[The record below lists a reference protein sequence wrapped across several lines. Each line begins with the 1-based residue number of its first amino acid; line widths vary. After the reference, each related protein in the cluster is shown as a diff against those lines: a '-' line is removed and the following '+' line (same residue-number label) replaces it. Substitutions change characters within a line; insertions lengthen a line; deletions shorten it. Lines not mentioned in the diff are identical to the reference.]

1 MKQAAVVYD
10 SRFGNNEKLA
20 QALKTGMVNTGLSVD
35 TMKIGDFDPRT
46 LPRYDLICVG
56 GPTHVARMSNP
67 VKSFFSEL
75 ETIDLRGK
83 KGFCYGT
90 RMESRM
96 NFLDINGSAKKIE
109 GKLKRKGVHML
120 VPAVN
125 VIVEGREGPL
135 VSGSLKRFIDLG
147 AELGEMM
154 RQ

>member
-1 MKQAAVVYD
+1 MKQAAVIYD

-35 TMKIGDFDPRT
+35 ALKIGDFDPRT

-75 ETIDLRGK
+75 KTIDLRGK

-96 NFLDINGSAKKIE
+96 NIFDINGSAKKIE
-109 GKLKRKGVHML
+109 GKLKRKGVHIL

-135 VSGSLKRFIDLG
+135 VSGSEKRFIDLG
-147 AELGEMM
+147 AELGEMF

>member
-1 MKQAAVVYD
+1 MKQAAAVYG

-20 QALKTGMVNTGLSVD
+20 QALKTGMVNTGLSIN
-35 TMKIGDFDPRT
+35 TMKTGDFDPRT

-67 VKSFFSEL
+67 LKSFFTEIK
-75 ETIDLRGK
+75 TIDLGGK

-96 NFLDINGSAKKIE
+96 NVLDINGSATKIE
-109 GKLKRKGVHML
+109 RKLKRKGVHML

-125 VIVEGREGPL
+125 VIVEGREGLL
-135 VSGSLKRFIDLG
+135 VPGSEKRFINLG

-154 RQ
+154 SQ